1 MRFLGKHKVMAWIL
15 AVALVLGLMSD
26 FSIFDSAKR
35 VYAGDFNGGFGS
47 YAADEDNKKGKQH
60 KFEIGV

>member
-26 FSIFDSAKR
+26 FSIFESTKR
-35 VYAGDFNGGFGS
+35 V
-47 YAADEDNKKGKQH
+47 
-60 KFEIGV
+60 